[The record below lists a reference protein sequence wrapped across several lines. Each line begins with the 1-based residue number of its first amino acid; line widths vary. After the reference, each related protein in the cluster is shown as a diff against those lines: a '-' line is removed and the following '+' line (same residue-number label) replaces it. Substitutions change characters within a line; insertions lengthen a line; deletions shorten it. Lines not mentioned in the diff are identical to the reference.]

1 MTSTETKAVLFDELM
16 KDTEEFMTSVNDH
29 YNYIENI
36 DQDPAL
42 EEARNGDYF
51 SYLSKKCGK
60 LQGSNFG
67 LALKVSRF
75 KGIFEYYKQQQSKN
89 N

>member
-16 KDTEEFMTSVNDH
+16 KDVEGFMISVNDH
-29 YNYIENI
+29 YHNIENV
-36 DQDPAL
+36 DQDPVL

-51 SYLSKKCGK
+51 SYITKKCGK
-60 LQGSNFG
+60 LQGSNFA
-67 LALKVSRF
+67 LAMKVSRF